1 MSNLSFHQ
9 ATSKDIPELLD
20 LSLRGYASI
29 RELGIHFAAAT
40 ADAELVEKNIKENI
54 CFYLRDEGKMV
65 ATASVRMPWSSHPGP
80 FEIPHIWWV
89 AVAPEEKRKGY
100 ASKILHYVEESFLRD
115 TLHSPSVSLGTAKE
129 HPWLREMYEKR
140 GYKKVG
146 ETDLG
151 KGHITIYLEKLLL
164 AKSYKKR

>member
-89 AVAPEEKRKGY
+89 AVAPEEKEK
-100 ASKILHYVEESFLRD
+100 D
-115 TLHSPSVSLGTAKE
+115 TQ
-129 HPWLREMYEKR
+129 
-140 GYKKVG
+140 
-146 ETDLG
+146 
-151 KGHITIYLEKLLL
+151 
-164 AKSYKKR
+164 AKSFIMWRKVF

>member
-40 ADAELVEKNIKENI
+40 ADVELVEKNIKENI

-65 ATASVRMPWSSHPGP
+65 ATASVRMPWSGHPGP

-100 ASKILHYVEESFLRD
+100 ASKN
-115 TLHSPSVSLGTAKE
+115 PSLCGGEFFKRYSSLSICIAW
-129 HPWLREMYEKR
+129 H
-140 GYKKVG
+140 G
-146 ETDLG
+146 ERAS
-151 KGHITIYLEKLLL
+151 L
-164 AKSYKKR
+164 A